1 MLGYREGQL
10 PSQLVE
16 GRPPLVDALALQPPL
31 LAAQGHREEE
41 RLDGL
46 LVLLAE
52 DRVDYLQS

>member
-10 PSQLVE
+10 PPQLVE

-31 LAAQGHREEE
+31 LSAQGHREEE
-41 RLDGL
+41 GLDRR

-52 DRVDYLQS
+52 GRVDYLQF